1 MPDIGRVGGIQETR
15 NICALAQSYGIL
27 VSPHNYSS
35 GVLLAATIQLMAS
48 VPNTHLLEID
58 TSDNAIYTEL
68 LIEPLEIKDSFVKV
82 PQFPGLGVKLDQK
95 ILEKYTVNWIFN
107 YYQG

>member
-15 NICALAQSYGIL
+15 NICALAQSFGIL

-35 GVLLAATIQLMAS
+35 GILLAATIQLMAS

-58 TSDNAIYTEL
+58 TSDNAIYQEL

-82 PQFPGLGVKLDQK
+82 PKFPGLGVKLDQK
-95 ILEKYTVNWIFN
+95 TLEKYSVN
-107 YYQG
+107 